1 MTKQT
6 KDVQTVIDE
15 LATKGV
21 EALDAMANFTQEQ
34 VDHIVHQAAIAAL
47 DKHMYLAKLAV
58 DETGRGIYEDKA
70 IKNMY
75 ASEYIWN
82 SIKYDKTVGVIA
94 EDKEQG
100 LVSIAEPVGVICG
113 VTPTTNPTSTTIFK
127 ALIALKTRN
136 SIVFAFHPSA
146 QKSSAEA
153 ARIVRDAAIEA
164 GAPKDCIQWIEEPSI
179 EATGLLMNHPKIA
192 TVLATGGPGMVKAA
206 YSTGKPALGVG
217 AGNVPSYIA
226 ADAKVKRAVNDI
238 IVSKTFDNGMICAS
252 EQAAIVD
259 AAIYDEVKAE
269 FEAHQCVIIS
279 KKADIAKLEK
289 VVLNEA
295 RTAVN
300 GAIVGHSAIEIAEKA
315 GLKVPAGTK
324 MLLAEI
330 PDATMEHPLALEK
343 LSPVLA
349 LIKSDGVED
358 GFKKAEGMLN
368 LGGLG
373 HTAVI
378 HTENEELQLQ
388 YGIRMKACRVLVNSP
403 SAEGGIGNIYNNM
416 IPSLTLGC
424 GSHGHN
430 SVSHNVSSFD
440 LLNVKTLS
448 KRRNNM
454 QWFRVPP
461 KIFFEKDSITYL
473 RHIEAERVMLVC
485 DPGMVQFGY
494 ADLVKRQLELN
505 RHRPAV
511 DVFSDVEPNPS
522 TNTVYKGLERF
533 VDFQPDVIIALGG
546 GSAMDAAKAMWMFF
560 EHPDVSFFGA
570 KQKFLDIRKRTY
582 KIPYAQ
588 KTTFICI
595 PTTSGTGS
603 EVTSF
608 AVITDSETH
617 IKYPLADYALTPD
630 IAIVDPALVMSVP
643 ASVTADT
650 GMDVLTHAIESYV
663 SVMASDYTRGLSLQA
678 IKLVFENL
686 EHSYRFGDEESREK
700 MHNAST
706 MAGMA
711 FANAFL
717 GINHSLAHK
726 VGPMFDI
733 PHGRTNA
740 ILMPH
745 VIRYNGRDPQK
756 HAMFP
761 KYDYF
766 RADKDYADIAR
777 FMGWG
782 TDKQSDAEL
791 VEVLAQ
797 KVYELGVAVGI
808 DMNWKGQGVTKKLL
822 QDTAYTLAEHAYE
835 DQCTTANPKEPL
847 ISELKEIIEIAFD
860 YKG

>member
-136 SIVFAFHPSA
+136 SIIFAFHPSA

-330 PDATMEHPLALEK
+330 PNATMEHPLALEK

-560 EHPDVSFFGA
+560 ENPDVSFFGA

>member
-47 DKHMYLAKLAV
+47 DKHMYLAKMAV

-100 LVSIAEPVGVICG
+100 LISIAEPVGVICG

-136 SIVFAFHPSA
+136 SIIFAFHPSA

-324 MLLAEI
+324 LLLAEI

-473 RHIEAERVMLVC
+473 RHIDAERVMLVC

-560 EHPDVSFFGA
+560 ENPDVSFFGA

>member
-100 LVSIAEPVGVICG
+100 LISIAEPVGVICG

-136 SIVFAFHPSA
+136 SIIFAFHPSA

-378 HTENEELQLQ
+378 HTENEDRQLQ

>member
-47 DKHMYLAKLAV
+47 DKHMYLAKMAV

-136 SIVFAFHPSA
+136 SIIFAFHPSA

-473 RHIEAERVMLVC
+473 RHIDAERVMLVC

-560 EHPDVSFFGA
+560 ENPDVSFFGA

>member
-136 SIVFAFHPSA
+136 SIIFAFHPSA

-217 AGNVPSYIA
+217 AGNVPAYIA

-324 MLLAEI
+324 LLLAEI